1 MKDWQVCEIG
11 LQSTCGPASW
21 QGRSRRARERAA
33 RIENVTARRLLG
45 ALVVVLSA
53 RLANAPLLCR
63 KDLMRRYGFGKTT
76 LHYRCK
82 LPGFPRPIRISG
94 PRWRLADLE
103 AAERAGLLPGPV
115 SG

>member
-1 MKDWQVCEIG
+1 M
-11 LQSTCGPASW
+11 
-21 QGRSRRARERAA
+21 
-33 RIENVTARRLLG
+33 TARRLLG